1 MIPATD
7 FMGRT
12 IVAGQ
17 VVVYPVRRG
26 SKMWLNK
33 LTVTQVFDDSITGY
47 NALGHTLHIKNVQ
60 NVVIVTNNP
69 ANQPIAQG

>member
-17 VVVYPVRRG
+17 VAVYPVRRG

-47 NALGHTLHIKNVQ
+47 NNLGHTLHIR
-60 NVVIVTNNP
+60 TSRMS
-69 ANQPIAQG
+69 